1 MDVGVG
7 SFKIDHDR
15 LQRGLYVSRKDHL
28 GKETVTTFDVRIKRP
43 NIEPPIDVPAMHTLE
58 HLMAVY
64 IRSEES
70 GWAEQMI
77 YVGPMGCRTG
87 MYIVVKGDLEV
98 MDILPLMQATFKYI
112 TEFEGKVP
120 ATVSI
125 ECGNYLEH
133 NLHLAKLESK
143 KYYDEVLTRMKPENM
158 KYPGVDSE

>member
-15 LQRGLYVSRKDHL
+15 LLRGLYVSRKDNI
-28 GKETVTTFDVRIKRP
+28 GKETVTTFDVRMKRP

-70 GWAEQMI
+70 GWASRII

-87 MYIVVKGDLEV
+87 MYIVVKDDLSV
-98 MDILPLMQATFKYI
+98 SDILPIMQATFEYI
-112 TEFEGKVP
+112 AEFKGMVP
-120 ATVSI
+120 AAVSK
-125 ECGNYLEH
+125 E
-133 NLHLAKLESK
+133 
-143 KYYDEVLTRMKPENM
+143 
-158 KYPGVDSE
+158 

>member
-7 SFKIDHDR
+7 SFAIDHDR
-15 LQRGLYVSRKDHL
+15 LLRGLYVSRKDYL

-43 NIEPPIDVPAMHTLE
+43 NIEVPIDVPAMHTLE

-70 GWAEQMI
+70 GWAERMI

-87 MYIVVKGDLEV
+87 MYIVAKDDLSVE
-98 MDILPLMQATFKYI
+98 DILPLMQATFQYI
-112 TEFEGKVP
+112 AEFEGVVP
-120 ATVSI
+120 ATVAK

-133 NLHLAKLESK
+133 NLTHAKYEAK
-143 KYYDEVLTRMKPENM
+143 KYLDEVLTKMKPENM
-158 KYPGVDSE
+158 NYPENK

>member
-1 MDVGVG
+1 MDTGVG

-58 HLMAVY
+58 HMMAVY
-64 IRSEES
+64 IRSAQN
-70 GWAEQMI
+70 GWAERMI

-87 MYIVVKGDLEV
+87 MYVVAKGDIGV
-98 MDILPLMQATFKYI
+98 MDILPLIQSTFKYI
-112 TEFEGKVP
+112 MEYEGEVP
-120 ATVSI
+120 AATSK

-133 NLHLAKLESK
+133 NLHHAVFESK
-143 KYYDEVLTRMKPENM
+143 KYYDEILTRMKPENM
-158 KYPGVDSE
+158 NYPN